1 MIVRPAC
8 KSYRKAS
15 SSLLQSCLR
24 AANGHDSG
32 SIDDRVWQ
40 RRPRHARKRRDRGP
54 RDRDA
59 SYGCNPPSPVAPDD
73 TQRRSLPEPRSSRRS
88 ERRPEAPT
96 RSRSSASARRPVAS
110 RPSRAWSAH
119 CLRSPA
125 SPSSSSS
132 IWRRNTKAHCRRSS
146 RVTRRCQ
153 SFRSPTACAWSQTT
167 CT

>member
-15 SSLLQSCLR
+15 SSLPR
-24 AANGHDSG
+24 VVYVAANGHASG
-32 SIDDRVWQ
+32 SIDHRVWQ
-40 RRPRHARKRRDRGP
+40 RRPRHARRVRDRSP
-54 RDRDA
+54 RHRDA

-73 TQRRSLPEPRSSRRS
+73 TQRRSLPDLRSSRRS
-88 ERRPEAPT
+88 ELRPEAAT
-96 RSRSSASARRPVAS
+96 TSRSSASARRPVAS

-146 RVTRRCQ
+146 RVTRRCR